1 VYSGL
6 VKSRPLADQRLVE
19 LLQDLLSEETL
30 PPLDRWFS
38 RRAKALGWS
47 VAEQRRLWDS
57 LRRALTRGYEL
68 LDNPLPPQ
76 TAWPG
81 FRVILRGRAAEW
93 AVRADQPPPL
103 EPTLASAGV
112 APWLGSALEDRCRRS
127 GWSSED
133 LNRFLAAQETP
144 APVHVR
150 FRPGNEGQDC
160 ARRLAQA
167 GAVEASDVEGVLRLS
182 GGRGLESTD
191 DWKNGLVEIQ
201 DASSQVSLV
210 RLGLRPGQRVWDVC
224 AGHGGKAL
232 LAAQELRGKG
242 ALVATD
248 VSEGK
253 LKVLK
258 ERVRR
263 SGWQN
268 IRLLAWDGESLPDFG
283 PEMTSRGG
291 FDRVIVDVPCTATG
305 TWRRDPEARYR
316 LFPRSLTEL
325 SRHQERLLR
334 LGWAALKPGGR
345 IAYVTCSWLTSED
358 EDIVAG
364 FVAETGAVL
373 VHQGLLGLPAFD
385 ANTEFT
391 AVLEKRI

>member
-1 VYSGL
+1 M
-6 VKSRPLADQRLVE
+6 
-19 LLQDLLSEETL
+19 
-30 PPLDRWFS
+30 
-38 RRAKALGWS
+38 
-47 VAEQRRLWDS
+47 
-57 LRRALTRGYEL
+57 
-68 LDNPLPPQ
+68 
-76 TAWPG
+76 
-81 FRVILRGRAAEW
+81 
-93 AVRADQPPPL
+93 
-103 EPTLASAGV
+103 
-112 APWLGSALEDRCRRS
+112 
-127 GWSSED
+127 
-133 LNRFLAAQETP
+133 
-144 APVHVR
+144 
-150 FRPGNEGQDC
+150 
-160 ARRLAQA
+160 
-167 GAVEASDVEGVLRLS
+167 
-182 GGRGLESTD
+182 
-191 DWKNGLVEIQ
+191 
-201 DASSQVSLV
+201 
-210 RLGLRPGQRVWDVC
+210 
-224 AGHGGKAL
+224 
-232 LAAQELRGKG
+232 
-242 ALVATD
+242 VATD

-283 PEMTSRGG
+283 PEMASRGG
-291 FDRVIVDVPCTATG
+291 FDRVIVDAPCSATG